1 MFVIAKLHNC
11 RFSSPS
17 NNNIDEDGGEG
28 AVVKTSLILAISTIA
43 RVGACA
49 YSLPASVKADANCD
63 KAAYGDSEHARHGAI
78 RGNTQHCLTD
88 LGDNPEPWRSCH
100 GENAEK
106 DNDDDGNFGCVSRGQ
121 SPGENHD

>member
-1 MFVIAKLHNC
+1 MEKTILMGFIIGAFAVAMVA
-11 RFSSPS
+11 PS
-17 NNNIDEDGGEG
+17 
-28 AVVKTSLILAISTIA
+28 AFLTIT
-43 RVGACA
+43 
-49 YSLPASVKADANCD
+49 LVKADANCD
-63 KAAYGDSEHARHGAI
+63 NSAYGDSEHARHGAI